1 MRAMLGFGARAED
14 AAIGLVD
21 GHVVDACLA
30 ASHVSLVVELPL
42 LVAVAAP
49 PLPRGVPALVLET
62 NGDPVTRERPQVLPK
77 RVFELAI
84 PLALQELHDRRTTVK
99 ELVSVAP
106 LRILGVGGRHP
117 LR

>member
-1 MRAMLGFGARAED
+1 MCAMLRFGARAED

-21 GHVVDACLA
+21 QDVVDACLA
-30 ASHVSLVVELPL
+30 ASHIPLIVELPL

-49 PLPRGVPALVLET
+49 PLPRLVPALVLKAHR
-62 NGDPVTRERPQVLPK
+62 DSIIRERPEVLSE

-84 PLALQELHDRRTTVK
+84 PLATQKRHDRGPAGE

-106 LRILGVGGRHP
+106 LR
-117 LR
+117 